1 MQTRFILKALPAL
14 LLAAAAGAAQAQVAN
29 GNFGAGTAGWNPVGD
44 IAVAA
49 GTMQLTTAYTADDD
63 APFNLSGSPAAYIDQ
78 VEAGAGVAA
87 FALDLAGEPAYE
99 GSVAHQSFAVL
110 AGQTLTFSWSFST
123 LETSF
128 QDHAFAVVDGQL
140 VTLATRSNA
149 PAGTQT
155 FSHAFAADGTAT
167 LAFGVVDTGD
177 FSGVSTLAV
186 SNVALSAAVPEPAEW
201 ALMLAGGAVLALAR
215 RRRSVQR

>member
-1 MQTRFILKALPAL
+1 MTARFILNTLPAL
-14 LLAAAAGAAQAQVAN
+14 LLAATAGAAQAQVAN

-44 IAVAA
+44 IAVSA
-49 GTMQLTTAYTADDD
+49 GTMRLTTAYNADDD

-87 FALDLAGEPAYE
+87 FALDLTGEPAYE

-123 LETSF
+123 LEATF
-128 QDHAFAVVDGQL
+128 QDRAFAVVDGQL
-140 VTLATRSNA
+140 FTLATRSNA

-155 FSHAFAADGTAT
+155 FSHTFAAAGTAT

-177 FSGVSTLAV
+177 FNGVSTLAV
-186 SNVALSAAVPEPAEW
+186 SDVSLAAVPEPAEW
-201 ALMLAGGAVLALAR
+201 ALMLAGGAALALAR
-215 RRRSVQR
+215 RRRGAAQR